1 MVVSQTVCPVCDGTE
16 YVLRQGEYFCIM
28 CNTQSQELGMET
40 VMDDETIPLDVQGR
54 NDAITIG
61 KKSKNKGRKRN
72 ISEEV
77 RWGTAEGLSWILRG
91 WVDQLKDMGV
101 DVEIAVIQ
109 LWSLYLRELKMG
121 FERKGEEGLIG
132 KENLRYRERWN
143 LMGGPPGLL
152 DFNTLA
158 AYKKR
163 RIKVE
168 EEGVA
173 DEEEYGETLQDRRR
187 RNKKRKSFYKKMS
200 SVGESGGSEMSPSVC
215 DGGVSSSGAESE
227 SEYSEGGFITE
238 ASTLST
244 MMERYFDRTEF
255 FQNLANRNILFRHSG
270 VEGAACLPT
279 TLHMKQ
285 VAALITL
292 AVIGR
297 PNSTITIA
305 DMVRLFNSE
314 SLSWRSAPNFL
325 PKSYNMVNGETT
337 FFRGLDTFTTNML
350 AVLVFRLA
358 SFLHK
363 KSVKHLYLAFS
374 HHPWS
379 KGSSKSPHTFKPI
392 LSRYLRDLCL
402 PSALCKDI
410 TQCFKRLYLTTMTA
424 SLQPYLPKDK
434 SMLWALNKFP
444 LVSKRILALIL
455 LALKYHCGLD
465 DQFEVYMAHNIDK
478 MALMDKGS
486 DVKYF
491 DLLSW
496 LRLSKLRLDLLMS
509 SNHCLRE
516 QYQSLAHVGTPP
528 LSLRALATKL
538 RLEDQV
544 NNNNWARNSTNTQK
558 RFSELTKL
566 MTELTV
572 SVKPIENN
580 NLCLDPLTE
589 NTQVVLRSGVT
600 KPGVK
605 KCMERLLSMTEGN
618 MRVWYDRES
627 CTLRNILKSNHG
639 VPYYSDVRKKL
650 EKKVKLVNNWIVTQ
664 HCPQGSRMNRMK
676 TDRLFRRQ
684 KKVQFMEMIS
694 SGWNKKSK
702 FHVPNPKVKAENFF
716 LAKKVYWFAHHYT
729 QKELTN
735 GYTKTPVLIDKKLIT
750 EQLLNV
756 VPSNFAW
763 ILKYFA
769 SYAHLPPLEL
779 LEELNE
785 IEKLILVL
793 DPQFFGLPMKLKPHR
808 KLLPWKSGYVHV
820 GPFKAAG
827 GGEGGAGS
835 QS

>member
-61 KKSKNKGRKRN
+61 KKKKDKGRKRN

-91 WVDQLKDMGV
+91 WVDQLKDMSV

-109 LWSLYLRELKMG
+109 LWSLYLRQLKMG

-132 KENLRYRERWN
+132 NENLRHRERWN
-143 LMGGPPGLL
+143 LMGGPPGVL
-152 DFNTLA
+152 DSLTLA
-158 AYKKR
+158 AWKR
-163 RIKVE
+163 RRTAVE
-168 EEGVA
+168 EEEVA

-200 SVGESGGSEMSPSVC
+200 AAGESGGSEMSPSIR

-227 SEYSEGGFITE
+227 SEYSEGGYITD
-238 ASTLST
+238 ASTLSRL
-244 MMERYFDRTEF
+244 MERCIGREDYL
-255 FQNLANRNILFRHSG
+255 NSNRNSRDRHSG
-270 VEGAACLPT
+270 VDGASCLPT
-279 TLHMKQ
+279 FLHIKQ
-285 VAALITL
+285 MAALITL

-314 SLSWRSAPNFL
+314 SLSWRSAHYFL
-325 PKSYNMVNGETT
+325 PKSYNLGHNETS
-337 FFRGLDTFTTNML
+337 FFRGLDVMFTTNML

-358 SFLHK
+358 SFLHNK
-363 KSVKHLYLAFS
+363 PVKYLYLAFS
-374 HHPWS
+374 HHPLTKTRS
-379 KGSSKSPHTFKPI
+379 HSPQTFKSI
-392 LSRYLRDLCL
+392 LSRYLRDLSL
-402 PSALCKDI
+402 PSVLCKDI
-410 TQCFKRLYLTTMTA
+410 KQCFKRLYLTTIAA
-424 SLQPYLPKDK
+424 SLQLYMPKDTGK
-434 SMLWALNKFP
+434 LWALNKFP

-478 MALMDKGS
+478 MALMEEGS

-491 DLLSW
+491 NLLTW

-509 SNHCLRE
+509 SNHCIRE
-516 QYQSLAHVGTPP
+516 QFQSLAHVGTPP
-528 LSLRALATKL
+528 LSLPALVTKL
-538 RLEDQV
+538 RLHDQE
-544 NNNNWARNSTNTQK
+544 NIDTGKYTNTQK
-558 RFSELTKL
+558 RFSELNKL

-580 NLCLDPLTE
+580 NLCLEPLME
-589 NTQVVLRSGVT
+589 NTQVVLRSGAT
-600 KPGVK
+600 KPGMK

-618 MRVWYDRES
+618 MRVWYDIES
-627 CTLRNILKSNHG
+627 CTLRNILKLNHG
-639 VPYYSDVRKKL
+639 VPYYSDVRKKF
-650 EKKVKLVNNWIVTQ
+650 EKKVKLANNWVVTQ
-664 HCPQGSRMNRMK
+664 HLRRKTRQFGRVEHNGMK
-676 TDRLFRRQ
+676 SDRLFRRQ
-684 KKVQFMEMIS
+684 KMINFMEMIS

-702 FHVPNPKVKAENFF
+702 FPVPNLKHRPENFF
-716 LAKKVYWFAHHYT
+716 LSKKVYWFAHHYT
-729 QKELTN
+729 QRELIRN
-735 GYTKTPVLIDKKLIT
+735 SKSKSVHIDKNLIAD
-750 EQLLNV
+750 QMLNV

-779 LEELNE
+779 FEELNE
-785 IEKLILVL
+785 IEKLILAL
-793 DPQFFGLPMKLKPHR
+793 DPQFFGLPKKLTPHR

-820 GPFKAAG
+820 GPSKEG
-827 GGEGGAGS
+827 GGGGS
-835 QS
+835 

>member
-1 MVVSQTVCPVCDGTE
+1 MVVSQSVCPVCDGTE

-61 KKSKNKGRKRN
+61 KKSKHKGRKRN

-91 WVDQLKDMGV
+91 WVDQLKDMRV

-132 KENLRYRERWN
+132 NENLRYREKWN
-143 LMGGPPGLL
+143 LIGGPPGVL
-152 DFNTLA
+152 DSLTLA
-158 AYKKR
+158 AYKRR
-163 RIKVE
+163 RISVVE
-168 EEGVA
+168 EDVV

-200 SVGESGGSEMSPSVC
+200 AAGESGGSSVC

-227 SEYSEGGFITE
+227 SEYSEGGYITD
-238 ASTLST
+238 ADTLSRL
-244 MMERYFDRTEF
+244 MERCVGRSNFKTTNWG
-255 FQNLANRNILFRHSG
+255 NLIRYSG
-270 VEGAACLPT
+270 VEGANCLPT
-279 TLHMKQ
+279 SLNMKQ
-285 VAALITL
+285 IAALITL

-297 PNSTITIA
+297 PKSTITIA
-305 DMVRLFNSE
+305 DMVRLFNSD
-314 SLSWRSAPNFL
+314 SLSWRSAQNFL
-325 PKSYNMVNGETT
+325 PKSYNLGHGETT
-337 FFRGLDTFTTNML
+337 FFRGLDVTFTTNML

-358 SFLHK
+358 SFLHNK
-363 KSVKHLYLAFS
+363 PVKHLYLAFS
-374 HHPWS
+374 HRP
-379 KGSSKSPHTFKPI
+379 SSKDRSKSHQTFKSI
-392 LSRYLRDLCL
+392 LSRYLRDLSL
-402 PSALCKDI
+402 PSTLCKDI

-424 SLQPYLPKDK
+424 SLQPYLPKDQ
-434 SMLWALNKFP
+434 SMRWACNKFP
-444 LVSKRILALIL
+444 LVSKRILAIIL

-478 MALMDKGS
+478 MALMNEGS

-491 DLLSW
+491 DLLAW
-496 LRLSKLRLDLLMS
+496 IRLSKLRLDLLMS
-509 SNHCLRE
+509 SNHCIRE

-528 LSLRALATKL
+528 LSLRALVTKL
-538 RLEDQV
+538 RLDDQE
-544 NNNNWARNSTNTQK
+544 NNWAGTYTNTQK

-566 MTELTV
+566 MKELTV

-580 NLCLDPLTE
+580 DLCLEPLTE
-589 NTQVVLRSGVT
+589 NTKVVLRSGVT
-600 KPGVK
+600 NPGVK
-605 KCMERLLSMTEGN
+605 KCVERLLSMTEGN
-618 MRVWYDRES
+618 MRVWYDSES
-627 CTLRNILKSNHG
+627 CSLRNILNLNHG
-639 VPYYSDVRKKL
+639 IPYYSDVRKKL
-650 EKKVKLVNNWIVTQ
+650 EKKVKLVNNWVVTQ
-664 HCPQGSRMNRMK
+664 HWPRNTRMSSMK

-684 KKVQFMEMIS
+684 KKVDFMEMIS

-702 FHVPNPKVKAENFF
+702 FHVPNPKLRLENFF

-729 QKELTN
+729 QKELTSVHS
-735 GYTKTPVLIDKKLIT
+735 KTHVLIDKKLIV
-750 EQLLNV
+750 EQMLNV

-793 DPQFFGLPMKLKPHR
+793 DPQFFGLPKKLAPRR

-820 GPFKAAG
+820 GPSKG
-827 GGEGGAGS
+827 GGGG
-835 QS
+835 